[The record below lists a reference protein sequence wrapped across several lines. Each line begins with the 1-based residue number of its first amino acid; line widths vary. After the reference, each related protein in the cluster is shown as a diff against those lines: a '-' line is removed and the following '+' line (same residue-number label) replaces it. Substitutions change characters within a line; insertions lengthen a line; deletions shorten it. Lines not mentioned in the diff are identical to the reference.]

1 MIRGLKDENN
11 EYLQQTFL
19 VKQVSQRGRSVFSK
33 TTFKKGDYVIEYK
46 GTCKEYDEHEFRAFH
61 ATYEK
66 NGELSY
72 CLEFSVEGK
81 KYLIDAT
88 REFEFGIARL
98 INHAKNPN
106 LKLFRPL
113 VVENGKNPRIA
124 IYAATNISVG
134 EELFWDYFSSLNPAK
149 CLLSSNNAE
158 LDEIKWIYS
167 RRLKTGKITYKLPK
181 RRISERSG
189 VCVICYKYLKKLS
202 NHLITTHGVS
212 EKGQRQ
218 KMILEGRSLK
228 IGDALDAIKP
238 DVKRR
243 RKLTCHICSRD
254 YFQLSTHLARVH
266 KLSPELRRYH
276 VESSKKNVTLKET
289 NVRKNIIDKIS

>member
-1 MIRGLKDENN
+1 M
-11 EYLQQTFL
+11 
-19 VKQVSQRGRSVFSK
+19 
-33 TTFKKGDYVIEYK
+33 IEYK
-46 GTCKEYDEHEFRAFH
+46 GTCKEYDEHEFRALH

-181 RRISERSG
+181 RRISER
-189 VCVICYKYLKKLS
+189 I
-202 NHLITTHGVS
+202 
-212 EKGQRQ
+212 
-218 KMILEGRSLK
+218 
-228 IGDALDAIKP
+228 
-238 DVKRR
+238 
-243 RKLTCHICSRD
+243 
-254 YFQLSTHLARVH
+254 
-266 KLSPELRRYH
+266 
-276 VESSKKNVTLKET
+276 
-289 NVRKNIIDKIS
+289 